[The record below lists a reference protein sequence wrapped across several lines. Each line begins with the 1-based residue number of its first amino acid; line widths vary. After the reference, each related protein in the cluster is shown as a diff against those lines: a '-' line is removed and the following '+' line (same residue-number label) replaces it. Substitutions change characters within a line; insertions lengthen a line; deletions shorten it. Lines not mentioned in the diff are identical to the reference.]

1 MIEENLAKMKK
12 AEILLSKVESTI
24 PCYFVKHP
32 FSKALDDSISSL
44 RYAMERIEDYD
55 EEAGWNEK
63 EEKYESKNDS
73 SEEKEDTY
81 MKIKQSDSLKST
93 LLYLETCLA
102 DYGGEVEAMR
112 MNDQDFDNIELME
125 NWGILEFERLKGC
138 PSKIGGRKVSHK
150 VRFSDKAW
158 ELAHHFRKERGE
170 RKVDE
175 G

>member
-73 SEEKEDTY
+73 SEEKEDSY

-102 DYGGEVEAMR
+102 DCGGEVEALCPKCA
-112 MNDQDFDNIELME
+112 EK
-125 NWGILEFERLKGC
+125 LEE
-138 PSKIGGRKVSHK
+138 
-150 VRFSDKAW
+150 D
-158 ELAHHFRKERGE
+158 
-170 RKVDE
+170 
-175 G
+175 